1 MSFKIK
7 TTFFEVL
14 DCIIDAAFLVDVVLQ
29 HFTERLSPDGR
40 LLNTRDTI
48 RDYLHRSPLFWLD
61 CLAAL
66 PVGFIT
72 LIMDLQ
78 GVSEG
83 AQQVILPL
91 RLVKLTR
98 ILKVAG
104 AMKEFTRYILSFVT
118 PIKIGEGDFGQLLLL
133 MTSLLLLSHWGGL
146 FCECTP
152 RRPEGRRD

>member
-1 MSFKIK
+1 M
-7 TTFFEVL
+7 V
-14 DCIIDAAFLVDVVLQ
+14 
-29 HFTERLSPDGR
+29 
-40 LLNTRDTI
+40 
-48 RDYLHRSPLFWLD
+48 SPLFWLD
-61 CLAAL
+61 CVAAL
-66 PVGFIT
+66 PVGFIALT
-72 LIMDLQ
+72 MDLQ
-78 GVSEG
+78 GVNDETR
-83 AQQVILPL
+83 QVILPL